1 TDAPFHLADDNT
13 GSVQYESLETVI
25 AACVQK
31 NIKILALYSGGSIP
45 EMDAIAEGT
54 GGVALPTE
62 SDSSNIVSA
71 ILQGLEDVTYNSVKV
86 EWACRDDGDNKWTH
100 NYP

>member
-1 TDAPFHLADDNT
+1 
-13 GSVQYESLETVI
+13 
-25 AACVQK
+25 
-31 NIKILALYSGGSIP
+31 ILALYSGGSIP

-71 ILQGLEDVTYNSVKV
+71 ILQGLEDVTYNSVDV
-86 EWACRDDGDNKWTH
+86 EWACRDDGENKWTH
-100 NYP
+100 NYPESMESIPSGTEMEFTVTVTVPAGVT